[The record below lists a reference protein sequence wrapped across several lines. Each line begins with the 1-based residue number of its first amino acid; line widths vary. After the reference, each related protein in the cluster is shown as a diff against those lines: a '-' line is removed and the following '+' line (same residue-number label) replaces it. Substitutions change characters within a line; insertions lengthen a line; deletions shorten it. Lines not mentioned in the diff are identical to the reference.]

1 MCRAELSNSTITLQ
15 DGDILTCTLADGST
29 FALVGNL
36 NLGTPELTLTA
47 ATLPAADLNPI
58 VINAP
63 VVSGP
68 SGLRAGQMLTV
79 QPGGVLRDNF
89 AVVGATLNVDGGIV
103 GNIAEAFDSVVNI
116 SAGTIGYVFRAYN
129 SELNISGGTIG
140 DAFNARSSVL
150 NISGGTLESPFRAF
164 DSEVNITGTEFFIDG
179 LGLDN
184 LQPGEAFTVTN
195 RDVTLSGLLADGE
208 PFSIDLNSA
217 TQAGMDFFDPGTTI
231 TVTLDAP
238 AADVILGDVNQDGVV
253 SFMDIAAFISVLAA
267 AIFLEEADCNL
278 DGEVNFLDI
287 QSFVAILS
295 GG

>member
-1 MCRAELSNSTITLQ
+1 M
-15 DGDILTCTLADGST
+15 
-29 FALVGNL
+29 
-36 NLGTPELTLTA
+36 
-47 ATLPAADLNPI
+47 
-58 VINAP
+58 INAP

-217 TQAGMDFFDPGTTI
+217 TQARMDFFDPGTTI